1 MTNTIRL
8 NKTDSRFFKQNIVGW
23 EVIKPLALDSV
34 ISKEK
39 EIISEY
45 EPAMITA
52 FLPLNDITTIGH
64 FSACNYQFIECRLLV
79 EKELG
84 NEQTTYNLYP
94 YEFEQV
100 TTRGQLTGLIN
111 ACQEMTFDD
120 RFFNDPL
127 IDNQLALQRNIYFL
141 EQSYRRPNEYI
152 FILKNSIKN
161 EICGFRSLRLNT
173 PTEASMLIT
182 GIVKEK
188 LNENIEEFINL
199 FELEKL
205 EEMNVRIVKAVIS
218 AQNHDEI
225 NRYIAK
231 YNFNITGT
239 KILFRKILKSLKQE
253 IA

>member
-8 NKTDSRFFKQNIVGW
+8 NKTDSRFFKQNIIAW
-23 EVIKPLALDSV
+23 EVNNALDLEAV

-39 EIISEY
+39 EIINKY
-45 EPAMITA
+45 DPAIITA
-52 FLPLNDITTIGH
+52 FLPLNDVITIGH
-64 FSACNYQFIECRLLV
+64 FTACNYQFIECRLLV

-84 NEQTTYNLYP
+84 SEQTTYNLYP

-100 TTRGQLTGLIN
+100 TSRGQLTGLIN
-111 ACQEMTFDD
+111 ACREMTFDD

-141 EQSYRRPNEYI
+141 EQSLRRQNEYI
-152 FILKNSIKN
+152 FILTNSIRN
-161 EICGFRSLRLNT
+161 QIYGFRSFRLNT
-173 PTEASMLIT
+173 PTEASMLIA

-188 LNENIEEFINL
+188 LDENIEEFINL

-205 EEMNVRIVKAVIS
+205 EEMDVRIVKAVIS
-218 AQNHDEI
+218 SQNYNEI

-231 YNFNITGT
+231 YGY
-239 KILFRKILKSLKQE
+239 KMYDSRILFRKMREGGKG
-253 IA
+253 